1 MFDLLSLLGVLA
13 YHSAG
18 VFVEV
23 KVFWGMG
30 VGGGVFTLFMLSNG
44 LMGVSRGSACV
55 GGAAP
60 GMDYTVSG
68 TGGSNCVFSFNPLDL
83 IQRCKY

>member
-1 MFDLLSLLGVLA
+1 MFWRTIQPGYLLRLRI
-13 YHSAG
+13 
-18 VFVEV
+18 
-23 KVFWGMG
+23 FWGMG

-60 GMDYTVSG
+60 GMDYTVFG
-68 TGGSNCVFSFNPLDL
+68 TGGSNRIFSFQSARFND
-83 IQRCKY
+83 